1 MKKTL
6 TCSLIALSVAT
17 VGPVFARPMT
27 ENDLASMKRL
37 ASPTASADGKV
48 IAYQLQETDLS
59 ANKRR
64 TDIYVAW
71 GGITGDAGIKVASEP
86 SSNEHDPAFS
96 PDGKFLYF
104 LSNKNGSDQ
113 LYRIDVASGPT
124 VINPA
129 GQQVSN
135 FKTDISGFKLSPDGK
150 KIAVWGDIARECGSF
165 DCEKDGDT
173 SKPGPGTGREYDEL
187 MVRHWDSWET
197 PGNYSRIFTFGI
209 GDDGKL
215 YGSGHPLDE
224 QMIKPGVPEKPQLVG
239 DAPSKP
245 MGGGEE
251 ISWGADSETVYYA
264 MRLADKNEA
273 LSTNLDIYSSHQNYD
288 TAENLTPANKATDTL
303 PAASPDGKW
312 LAWAAMARAGY
323 EADQQV
329 LMLQDLKTDKV
340 VALTQKWDRSV
351 DSIAW
356 APDSKSM
363 FVTAQDVLDHPV
375 FKIDLKGTV
384 TRLTEAGSAHD
395 VIPFKDGSV
404 LYTMNSVAAAN
415 DLYLRDSKGAVRKLT
430 DVNAAVEAEI
440 DDVIVQ
446 RFDFAGANNDQVW
459 GQITKPANAT
469 GKLPVAFIVHGG
481 PQGSFGNGWSFRWN
495 PRVMASQGYAV
506 VSIDFHGSTGYGQAF
521 TDAINKNW
529 GGWPLEDLQK
539 GLAAAGKIDAQ
550 VDTANACAL
559 GGSYGGYMMNWISGN
574 WPDGFKCL
582 VNHAGIFDLRAM
594 AYETEELWFDQWDHG
609 GPWTTRTDGEKWNPV
624 NHVAKWK
631 TPTLVIHGE
640 KDYRIP
646 YSQSLA
652 AFTALQ
658 QQGVESKL
666 LVFPDENHWVLKPQ
680 NSIQWHRAVFDWL
693 GKHLKGGSAD

>member
-6 TCSLIALSVAT
+6 ICSIFALSVAT
-17 VGPVFARPMT
+17 AGPAIARPMT
-27 ENDLASMKRL
+27 ETDLVTMKRL
-37 ASPTASADGKV
+37 SAPTASPDGKT
-48 IAYQLQETDLS
+48 IAYVVQETDLA

-64 TDIYVAW
+64 SDIVVQWTDRPMEGNTY
-71 GGITGDAGIKVASEP
+71 ASE
-86 SSNEHDPAFS
+86 SGSNETDPAFS
-96 PDGKFLYF
+96 PDSRYIYF
-104 LSNKNGSDQ
+104 LSNRGGTNQ
-113 LYRIDVASGPT
+113 LYRIEWPDRIIAQEPEKLSD
-124 VINPA
+124 
-129 GQQVSN
+129 
-135 FKTDISGFKLSPDGK
+135 FKTDIAGFKLSPDGR
-150 KIAVWGDIARECGSF
+150 KIAVWGDIAR
-165 DCEKDGDT
+165 DCPDFGCDKDGDT

-197 PGNYSRIFTFGI
+197 PGNYSRVFTFDI
-209 GDDGKL
+209 GSDGKL
-215 YGSGHPLDE
+215 TGG
-224 QMIKPGVPEKPQLVG
+224 KPMDADLVG

-251 ISWGADSETVYYA
+251 IAWASDSKSLFYTL
-264 MRLADKNEA
+264 RIADKNEA
-273 LSTNLDIYSSHQNYD
+273 KSTNLDIYHADVATGAVHNG
-288 TAENLTPANKATDTL
+288 TPKNAATDTL
-303 PAASPDGKW
+303 PAPSPDGKF
-312 LAWAAMARAGY
+312 LAYAAMARAGY
-323 EADQQV
+323 EADRQV
-329 LMLQDLKTDKV
+329 LMLRELATGTVKPLPQG
-340 VALTQKWDRSV
+340 WDRSV
-351 DSIAW
+351 ASIAW
-356 APDSKSM
+356 SPDSKAM
-363 FVTAQDVLDHPV
+363 YVTAQDVLDHPV
-375 FKIDLKGTV
+375 FKVDLKGKV
-384 TRLTEAGSAHD
+384 TRLTQAGTAND
-395 VIPFKDGSV
+395 VIPFKDGSI

-415 DLYLRDSKGAVRKLT
+415 DLYIRDAKGKVRKLT
-430 DVNAAVEAEI
+430 DVNAGVEAEI
-440 DDVIVQ
+440 ADVAVQ
-446 RFDFAGANNDQVW
+446 RFDFVGANGDQVW
-459 GQITKPANAT
+459 GQITKPAGAT

-521 TDAINKNW
+521 TDSINKNW

-550 VDTANACAL
+550 VDATNACAL
-559 GGSYGGYMMNWISGN
+559 GGSYGGYMMNWILGN

-594 AYETEELWFDQWDHG
+594 AYETEELWFDQWDNG
-609 GPWTTRTDGEKWNPV
+609 GPWTKRTDGEKWNPV
-624 NHVAKWK
+624 NYVENWK

-680 NSIQWHRAVFDWL
+680 NSIQWHRTVFDWL
-693 GKHLKGGSAD
+693 GKHLKK

>member
-1 MKKTL
+1 MKHYIAT
-6 TCSLIALSVAT
+6 ALSALALTTASSVL
-17 VGPVFARPMT
+17 ARPMT
-27 ENDLASMKRL
+27 ETDLASMKRL
-37 ASPTASADGKV
+37 SAPTASPDGKT
-48 IAYQLQETDLS
+48 IAYVVQETDLD

-64 TDIYVAW
+64 SDIYVSWLAM
-71 GGITGDAGIKVASEP
+71 TTASGIKIASEP
-86 SSNEHDPAFS
+86 GSNEHDPAFS
-96 PDGKFLYF
+96 ADGRFMYF
-104 LSNKNGSDQ
+104 LSNKSGSDQ
-113 LYRIDVASGPT
+113 LYRIAANKGPLDVD
-124 VINPA
+124 PA
-129 GQQVSN
+129 AIQVSD

-150 KIAVWGDIARECGSF
+150 KIAVWGDIARGCPTFGC
-165 DCEKDGDT
+165 DKDGDT

-197 PGNYSRIFTFGI
+197 PGNYSRVFTFDI
-209 GDDGKL
+209 GGDGTL
-215 YGSGHPLDE
+215 SGG
-224 QMIKPGVPEKPQLVG
+224 KPMDADLIG

-251 ISWGADSETVYYA
+251 IAWAADSKSLFYTL
-264 MRLADKNEA
+264 RIADKDEA
-273 LSTNLDIYSSHQNYD
+273 KSTNLDIYH
-288 TAENLTPANKATDTL
+288 AEVATGVAHNGTPKNAATDTL
-303 PAASPDGKW
+303 PSPSPDGKY
-312 LAWAAMARAGY
+312 LAYAAMARAGY
-323 EADQQV
+323 EADRQV
-329 LMLQDLKTDKV
+329 LMLRELATGV
-340 VALTQKWDRSV
+340 VKPLTQGWDRSV

-363 FVTAQDVLDHPV
+363 FVTAQEILDHPI
-375 FKIDLKGTV
+375 FKVDLKGKV
-384 TRLTEAGSAHD
+384 TRLTQAGSAND
-395 VIPFKDGSV
+395 VISFNDGSI

-415 DLYLRDSKGAVRKLT
+415 DLYIRDTKGKVRKLT
-430 DVNAAVEAEI
+430 DVNSGVETEI
-440 DDVIVQ
+440 DDVDVQ
-446 RFDFAGANNDQVW
+446 RFDFAGANGDQVW
-459 GQITKPANAT
+459 GQITKPVGAT

-495 PRVMASQGYAV
+495 PRVMASQGFAV

-521 TDAINKNW
+521 TDSINKNW

-594 AYETEELWFDQWDHG
+594 AYETEELWFDQWDNG

-624 NHVAKWK
+624 NYVANWK

-666 LVFPDENHWVLKPQ
+666 LIFPDENHWVLKPQ
-680 NSIQWHRAVFDWL
+680 NSIQWHRTVFDWL
-693 GKHLKGGSAD
+693 GKHLKK

>member
-1 MKKTL
+1 MKL
-6 TCSLIALSVAT
+6 YIACSLLALSAAT
-17 VGPVFARPMT
+17 SGPAFARPMT
-27 ENDLASMKRL
+27 ETDLATMKRL
-37 ASPTASADGKV
+37 ASPTVSPDGKT
-48 IAYQLQETDLS
+48 IAYQIQETDLT

-64 TDIYVAW
+64 TDIYVSW
-71 GGITGDAGIKVASEP
+71 LDMKTEIGVKVASEP
-86 SSNEHDPAFS
+86 GSNEHSPAFS
-96 PDGKFLYF
+96 DDGKALYF
-104 LSNKNGSDQ
+104 LSNKSGSDQ
-113 LYRIDVASGPT
+113 LYRIASNKGPLNLDPVAEQ
-124 VINPA
+124 I
-129 GQQVSN
+129 SN
-135 FKTDISGFKLSPDGK
+135 FKTDISGFKVSPDGK
-150 KIAVWGDIARECGSF
+150 KIAIWGDVSRECESF
-165 DCEKDGDT
+165 DCEKHGDR
-173 SKPGPGTGREYDEL
+173 SKPGPGTGREYDAL

-209 GDDGKL
+209 GEDGKL

-224 QMIKPGVPEKPQLVG
+224 QMIKPGVPEKPKLVG

-273 LSTNLDIYSSHQNYD
+273 LSTNLDLYSSHQNYD
-288 TAENLTPANKATDTL
+288 TAKNLTPNNKATDTL
-303 PAASPDGKW
+303 PAASPDGKY

-323 EADQQV
+323 EADRQV
-329 LMLQDLKTDKV
+329 LMLKDLKTGIVKP
-340 VALTQKWDRSV
+340 LTQNWDRSV

-356 APDSKSM
+356 APDSKAM
-363 FVTAQDVLDHPV
+363 YVTAQEILDHPV
-375 FKIDLKGTV
+375 FKVDLKGGV
-384 TRLTEAGSAHD
+384 TRLTAAGSAHD
-395 VIPFKDGSV
+395 VIPLKDGSIV
-404 LYTMNSVAAAN
+404 YTMNSVAAAN
-415 DLYLRDSKGAVRKLT
+415 DLYLRDAKGKVRKLT
-430 DVNAAVEAEI
+430 DVNAAVEAEF
-440 DDVIVQ
+440 DDVAVQ
-446 RFDFAGANNDQVW
+446 RFDFAGANGDQVW
-459 GQITKPANAT
+459 GQITKPAGAT

-521 TDAINKNW
+521 TDSINKNW

-594 AYETEELWFDQWDHG
+594 AYETEELWFDQWDNG

-624 NHVAKWK
+624 HHVAKWK

-680 NSIQWHRAVFDWL
+680 NSIQWHRTVFDWL
-693 GKHLKGGSAD
+693 GKHLKK

>member
-1 MKKTL
+1 MKNAL
-6 TCSLIALSVAT
+6 TCSLIALTAVLCSPA
-17 VGPVFARPMT
+17 FARPMT
-27 ENDLASMKRL
+27 ETDLASMKRL
-37 ASPTASADGKV
+37 SAPSASPDGKT
-48 IAYQLQETDLS
+48 IAYVVQETDLT

-64 TDIYVAW
+64 SDILIQYLDGKFAARVI
-71 GGITGDAGIKVASEP
+71 GSEP
-86 SSNEHDPAFS
+86 GSNETDPAFS
-96 PDGKFLYF
+96 DGGGALYY
-104 LSNKNGSDQ
+104 LSNRSGVNQ
-113 LYRIDVASGPT
+113 LYRISTIEPGILDPKPEQ
-124 VINPA
+124 I
-129 GQQVSN
+129 SN

-150 KIAVWGDIARECGSF
+150 KIAVWGDIARDCDSF

-173 SKPGPGTGREYDEL
+173 SKRGPGTGREYDEL
-187 MVRHWDSWET
+187 MVRHWDAWET

-215 YGSGHPLDE
+215 SGGGHPLDE
-224 QMIKPGVPEKPQLVG
+224 QMIKPDVPEKPKLVG

-251 ISWGADSETVYYA
+251 VSWGVDSETVYYT

-288 TAENLTPANKATDTL
+288 TAENLTPGNKATDTL

-323 EADQQV
+323 EADRQV

-356 APDSKSM
+356 SPDSKAM
-363 FVTAQDVLDHPV
+363 FVTAQDVLDHPI
-375 FKIDLKGTV
+375 FKVDLKGKV
-384 TRLTEAGSAHD
+384 TRLTQAGSAHD

-415 DLYLRDSKGAVRKLT
+415 DLYLRDAKGAVRKLT
-430 DVNAAVEAEI
+430 DVNAAVDAET
-440 DDVIVQ
+440 DDVAVQ
-446 RFDFAGANNDQVW
+446 RFDFAGANGDQVW
-459 GQITKPANAT
+459 GQITKPAGAT

-521 TDAINKNW
+521 TDSINKNW

-550 VDTANACAL
+550 VDTGNACAL

-594 AYETEELWFDQWDHG
+594 AYETEELWFDQWDNG

-624 NHVAKWK
+624 NHVTKWK

-652 AFTALQ
+652 TFTALQ

-680 NSIQWHRAVFDWL
+680 NSIQWHRTVFDWL
-693 GKHLKGGSAD
+693 GKHLKKE